1 MKSSPSWTL
10 TKVCSLM
17 LILLS
22 GFDEQKQ
29 NQARKNQRMKMHL
42 KSFLAIVIPNSPWV
56 TKATVHTSFAGTT
69 LECSITPLIIQS
81 SITRQ

>member
-1 MKSSPSWTL
+1 M
-10 TKVCSLM
+10 KVCSLM
-17 LILLS
+17 FILLL

-29 NQARKNQRMKMHL
+29 SQARKNQRMKMHL
-42 KSFLAIVIPNSPWV
+42 KPFLAIVTLNSLWA